1 MTIQQLEY
9 IVAVDKYRHFVT
21 AAEFCGVTQPT
32 LSSMIQKFED
42 ELGIVIFDRKSHP
55 VKPTKLGDK
64 VIAQAKIVLF
74 NSYGIKEI
82 VDSERKTIG
91 GNLRMA
97 IIPTVAPYILPSFI
111 GNMQKTNPDIALTIT
126 EIPTDLI
133 VKKLLNAE
141 VDVAIVSTPLVEKGL
156 LEIPL
161 YYEKFACYVSPQE
174 DMYSGVEVISSKM
187 SAERLWVLR
196 EEHCLRNQVLN
207 FCDLTRPLMNIY
219 EAGSIDTLI
228 KIVDTNGGYT
238 IIPELHVAFLNEYQ
252 RRNVR
257 MLVSPTVVR
266 EISMVVREDFV
277 RAGVLNACADII
289 KSIIPSDMLDDR
301 LKRFSIKL

>member
-9 IVAVDKYRHFVT
+9 VVAVDKFRHFVT

-32 LSSMIQKFED
+32 LSSMIQKLEE
-42 ELGIVIFDRKSHP
+42 ELEIVIFDRKSHP
-55 VKPTKLGDK
+55 IKPTALGEK

-74 NSYGIKEI
+74 NSYGLKEI
-82 VDSERKTIG
+82 VYSERKTVS

-97 IIPTVAPYILPSFI
+97 IIPTVAPYILPHFI
-111 GNMQKTNPDIALTIT
+111 GNLQKINPEINLNVT

-133 VKKLLNAE
+133 IKKLLNAE
-141 VDVAIVSTPLVEKGL
+141 IDVAILSTPLVEKGL
-156 LEIPL
+156 LEIPI
-161 YYEKFACYVSPQE
+161 YYEKFACYVSPS
-174 DMYSGVEVISSKM
+174 DPLYSQTEIVSSKM
-187 SAERLWVLR
+187 PAEHLWVLR

-207 FCDLTRPLMNIY
+207 FCDLTRPLMNVY

-238 IIPELHVAFLNEYQ
+238 IIPELHVDFLSDSQ
-252 RRNVR
+252 RLNVR

-277 RAGVLNACADII
+277 RAGILNACADII
-289 KSIIPSDMLDDR
+289 KGIIPNEMLDDR